1 MHADFL
7 HVFANALHGVF
18 LWGMAIAIVP
28 AVLAWFLKEVPLRTT
43 LGRRTP
49 PVEESLPEV
58 PVEPE
63 VRAAAR

>member
-1 MHADFL
+1 M
-7 HVFANALHGVF
+7 
-18 LWGMAIAIVP
+18 IAIVP

-43 LGRRTP
+43 LGKAAP

-58 PVEPE
+58 PVETE